1 MRERIEVNSEEN
13 LEKNTEETVEQ
24 KVEQSSEEVKE
35 TLSQSSESVSSE
47 ESTEEKNAAS
57 EQTEQPKTQARN
69 ANSFFGRRLYVPCP
83 QGATDHL
90 HIIGLGDD
98 GLVMGIVHGDERVL
112 AMLALKTMMEVLSAA
127 NEEENENEEENSN
140 SFSM

>member
-24 KVEQSSEEVKE
+24 KVEQSSEEAKE
-35 TLSQSSESVSSE
+35 NLSHSTESVSS

-69 ANSFFGRRLYVPCP
+69 ANSFFGRRLYLPCP
-83 QGATDHL
+83 EGATDHL

>member
-24 KVEQSSEEVKE
+24 KVEQSSEEAKE
-35 TLSQSSESVSSE
+35 NLSQSTESVSS

-69 ANSFFGRRLYVPCP
+69 ANSFFGRRLYLPCP
-83 QGATDHL
+83 EGATDHL

>member
-24 KVEQSSEEVKE
+24 KVEQSSEEAKE
-35 TLSQSSESVSSE
+35 NLSHSTESVSS
-47 ESTEEKNAAS
+47 ESTEEKNEAS

-69 ANSFFGRRLYVPCP
+69 ANSFFGRRLYLPCP
-83 QGATDHL
+83 EGATDHL